1 MYLAA
6 LRTRAG
12 LSQVKAA
19 ELLHVSQSAVAMWEN
34 GVMMPRK
41 GKIPLIAE
49 AYQTTVE
56 NVVNALE
63 KDRKEDSA

>member
-19 ELLHVSQSAVAMWEN
+19 KLLHVSQSAVAMWEN

-49 AYQTTVE
+49 VYGATVE
-56 NVVNALE
+56 AVLEALRKDKKEVNA
-63 KDRKEDSA
+63 